1 MNQNKKQALR
11 TSLSVRIFLGMFGVI
26 LVIAT
31 SILLITSNH
40 YNKQT
45 ERYHEDLLKRKEQ
58 TVLALIDYEIID
70 NSYGE
75 KKDDILKFLEDKILG
90 FQDISKMDVNIYDL
104 RGNLILSTQVSQP
117 KYLVIPENI
126 LKTLNK
132 KEYYTDYT
140 SDNIRENN
148 LYSTFSY
155 VKNIQGQR
163 IGIVNLPYYTNESF
177 LQEDKEAL
185 FRLYGAVLLFVI
197 VVGGLISW
205 RISRQITNRLR
216 VFAARIR
223 ETQVVGNNKPLY
235 YTGNDEIK
243 ILVDSY
249 NEMLQK
255 LKEQSDQLAQIER
268 EEAWKDLAKQVAH
281 EVKNPLTPMKLMIQ
295 SYIRKF
301 DLNDDRLEEKT
312 RNLTEAL
319 LDQIDTIS
327 TIAEAFSDFAKMPIR
342 KDETID
348 MVKVIENTLSIYPS
362 QYIHFSS
369 SHDEILYRIDK
380 IYLNRIITNLT
391 KNALQAVPANVQP
404 EIRVTIEKKVNR
416 LLIKVSDNGNGIPPE
431 MGNKIFTPKFTTK
444 NSGMG
449 IGLPM
454 VKKIVEDYNGLI
466 RYVSEESKG
475 TTFIIN
481 FPIDE

>member
-1 MNQNKKQALR
+1 MKKKKGQAMK

-40 YNKQT
+40 YSKQT
-45 ERYHEDLLKRKEQ
+45 QRYHEDLLKRKEQ

-75 KKDDILKFLEDKILG
+75 KKDDILKILEDKILG

-117 KYLVIPENI
+117 KYRVIPENI
-126 LKTLNK
+126 LKNLNQN
-132 KEYYTDYT
+132 EYFTDYP
-140 SDNIRENN
+140 SDNAKENN
-148 LYSTFSY
+148 LYSTFSF

-177 LQEDKEAL
+177 LEEDKEAL
-185 FRLYGAVLLFVI
+185 LRLYGAVLLFVI
-197 VVGGLISW
+197 VVGGLVSW

-216 VFAARIR
+216 VFASKIR
-223 ETQVVGNNKPLY
+223 GTQVVGNNEPLY
-235 YTGNDEIK
+235 YAGNDEIK
-243 ILVDSY
+243 ILVESY
-249 NEMLQK
+249 NEMLLK

-268 EEAWKDLAKQVAH
+268 EEAWRDLAKQVAH

-295 SYIRKF
+295 NYIRKF
-301 DLNDDRLEEKT
+301 DVNDDRLEEKT
-312 RNLTEAL
+312 RHLSESL

-348 MVKVIENTLSIYPS
+348 IVKVIENSLSIYPP

-369 SHDEILYRIDK
+369 SDEQIFYRIDK
-380 IYLNRIITNLT
+380 IYLNRIIINLT
-391 KNALQAVPANVQP
+391 KNALQAVPTRVQP
-404 EIRVTIEKKVNR
+404 EIRVTIDKKVNR

-431 MGNKIFTPKFTTK
+431 IGNNIFTPKFTTK

-449 IGLPM
+449 IGLSM

-466 RYVSEESKG
+466 RFVSEEGKG